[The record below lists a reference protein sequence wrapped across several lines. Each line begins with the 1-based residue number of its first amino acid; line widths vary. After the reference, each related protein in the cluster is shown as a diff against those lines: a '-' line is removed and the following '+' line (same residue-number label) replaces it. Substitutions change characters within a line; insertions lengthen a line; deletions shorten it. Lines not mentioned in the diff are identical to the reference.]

1 MYVSNSDDTE
11 DCNEVGGQKGGQK
24 SGQKDTGK
32 TIDTIL
38 QLIKDN
44 PSITRK
50 VLSETLGISTSA
62 IQKHIDRLKAEGII
76 VRNGGDR
83 GGSWEVRT
91 IVSDKNVK

>member
-1 MYVSNSDDTE
+1 M
-11 DCNEVGGQKGGQK
+11 
-24 SGQKDTGK
+24 
-32 TIDTIL
+32 L

-50 VLSETLGISTSA
+50 VLSETLGISPSA

-83 GGSWEVRT
+83 GGSWEIRT